1 MNVVKQKQTND
12 LRHIQIHTDKSSNNK
27 TKRYIRKQRA
37 CGIVLLI
44 IAILTMVISQDS
56 TASLILVPIALY
68 IILTKKH
75 VMCF

>member
-44 IAILTMVISQDS
+44 VAILSAVISQDS
-56 TASLILVPIALY
+56 TAAVILIPLALY
-68 IILTKKH
+68 MIITRKH

>member
-1 MNVVKQKQTND
+1 MNVVKQKQTNN

-37 CGIVLLI
+37 CGLVLLI
-44 IAILTMVISQDS
+44 IAILSTIISQDS
-56 TASLILVPIALY
+56 TASLILIPLALY
-68 IILTKKH
+68 ITLTKKH